1 MNAYVTRKTETYH
14 RARQALSRIQQL
26 HERHPTRPQRQWQEW
41 NWWNNSW
48 HWDRQGY
55 QAWESRDT
63 SAQGDS
69 EARET
74 GGQDDERWYDAEAE
88 ARPGP
93 STHEARSSVGWSSA
107 YNPYEDEE
115 WKVATEELLPEF
127 LQGWYLMMDAGLE
140 LSERNMIQTAVQED
154 FSLQRISQELRR
166 QWPDEELKRRDQA
179 AKFSGFWND
188 DILSVEEEPEWEG
201 EEFTAEGLNDKGQAL
216 YGEAAHELQE
226 AQAVIQQAKRTLRDA
241 RARQHQV
248 RLSRQYYKTSYSKR
262 STGDRSYRP
271 RSDQGGGKD
280 SCLQCGKPHRTSDC
294 PDRQPTAGKPG
305 VGQGNLATEEAPFVC
320 FTEESALSTEGGTAT
335 TGKTTREAVRE
346 GYGVIDGGATKT
358 LGSVEAIQ
366 AVMDMNKK
374 KHGSNRVKS
383 IDLDNKPTFGFGN
396 SFQDTCISTADLQ
409 LTADSRPGALQIH
422 ALDKG
427 QGPILVSIH
436 TLTKLKAVIDFEND
450 LMVLRGL
457 NTQKLIPLQRSAAG
471 HQLISLT
478 DDLYKDAITCKSQV
492 PGLKDY
498 I

>member
-1 MNAYVTRKTETYH
+1 MA
-14 RARQALSRIQQL
+14 
-26 HERHPTRPQRQWQEW
+26 
-41 NWWNNSW
+41 
-48 HWDRQGY
+48 
-55 QAWESRDT
+55 AWESQDT
-63 SAQGDS
+63 SAHGES
-69 EARET
+69 EAREA
-74 GGQDDERWYDAEAE
+74 GEQEEERWYDAEAE
-88 ARPGP
+88 ARTGS

-127 LQGWYLMMDAGLE
+127 LQGWCLMMDAGLE

-154 FSLQRISQELRR
+154 FSVQRISQELRR

-179 AKFSGFWND
+179 AKFSGFWNE
-188 DILSVEEEPEWEG
+188 DILSVEEEPEWEDEG
-201 EEFTAEGLNDKGQAL
+201 FTAEGLNEEGQAL
-216 YGEAAHELQE
+216 YGEAAQEIQE
-226 AQAVIQQAKRTLRDA
+226 AQAVMQQAKRTLRDA

-248 RLSRQYYKTSYSKR
+248 RLSRQYYKTSYSKG

-280 SCLQCGKPHRTSDC
+280 SCLRCGKPHRTSEC

-320 FTEESALSTEGGTAT
+320 FTEESALSIEGGTAT

-374 KHGSNRVKS
+374 KHGNNRVKS

-396 SFQDTCISTADLQ
+396 SSQDTCISTADLQ
-409 LTADSRPGALQIH
+409 LTADNRPGALQIH

-436 TLTKLKAVIDFEND
+436 TLRKLGAVIDFEND

-457 NTQKLIPLQRSAAG
+457 NPQKLFPLQRSAAG
-471 HQLISLT
+471 HQLLSLT